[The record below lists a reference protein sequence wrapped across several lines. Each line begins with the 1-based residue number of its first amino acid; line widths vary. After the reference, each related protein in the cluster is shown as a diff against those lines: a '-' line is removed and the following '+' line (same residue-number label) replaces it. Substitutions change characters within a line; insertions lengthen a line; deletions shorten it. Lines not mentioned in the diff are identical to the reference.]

1 MPDNNLTDIELVLLQ
16 IVCQQKSIS
25 GYRINKLIDER
36 GYRDWV
42 EIGSTSVYL
51 GLAKLQKK
59 GLVKSFFDTHKE
71 GKGPPPRQFSITEAG
86 TEGLEAEI
94 LATLASATVSD
105 TRFNLGI
112 AGMPYVTSDDALI
125 ALRQRHRN
133 LKEHS
138 ARLKKRFTELGGSV
152 LKLHIRAVYERS
164 LAQTEAETNFVI
176 ELVSE
181 LEEIIVDRSS

>member
-1 MPDNNLTDIELVLLQ
+1 M
-16 IVCQQKSIS
+16 
-25 GYRINKLIDER
+25 
-36 GYRDWV
+36 
-42 EIGSTSVYL
+42 
-51 GLAKLQKK
+51 
-59 GLVKSFFDTHKE
+59 
-71 GKGPPPRQFSITEAG
+71 
-86 TEGLEAEI
+86 
-94 LATLASATVSD
+94 
-105 TRFNLGI
+105 
-112 AGMPYVTSDDALI
+112 TSDDALI